1 MKKSTNEAL
10 RETLSQLKDWA
21 EIEMKIAEHPAA
33 RKAWRDVSEWADGT
47 ASNHRLKLSKVPS
60 MKP

>member
-1 MKKSTNEAL
+1 MKKPTNHAL

-47 ASNHRLKLSKVPS
+47 AIKHHITLSKLPS
-60 MKP
+60 LKP